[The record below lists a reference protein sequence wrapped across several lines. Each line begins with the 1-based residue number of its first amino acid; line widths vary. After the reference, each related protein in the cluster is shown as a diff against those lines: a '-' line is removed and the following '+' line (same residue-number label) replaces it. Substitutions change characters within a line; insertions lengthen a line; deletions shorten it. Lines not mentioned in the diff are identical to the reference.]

1 MSIEDAIYAKA
12 DSHAGLEALIGAPPR
27 LYYVQ
32 ADQKAVT
39 PYVVYQMISN
49 PREHAMGADP
59 GVAHPRFQFSVFGK
73 TASEAKDVTLQVIA
87 CYSRWSGTVAGVEV
101 LKSFLDNEQDI
112 GFDEEIE
119 LFQRTVDFLM
129 SHRE

>member
-1 MSIEDAIYAKA
+1 MSIEDAIFARA
-12 DSHAGLEALIGAPPR
+12 DAFPNLEALIGSPPR

-32 ADQKAVT
+32 AKQKSDT

-59 GVAHPRFQFSVFGK
+59 GVAHPRFQFSIFAK

-87 CYSRWSGTVAGVEV
+87 CYSRWGGTFAGVEV

-112 GFDEEIE
+112 GFDDTIE
-119 LFQRTVDFLM
+119 LFQRTVDFNM